1 MSKSSVTLS
10 VRLRPRAGSDALEG
24 WRDEVLQARV
34 AAPPVDGKANRALCR
49 LVAGELGVA
58 PSRVTLV
65 RGERGRDKV
74 LRVAGVDATVVRER
88 LGGS

>member
-1 MSKSSVTLS
+1 MSEPSETLS
-10 VRLRPRAGSDALEG
+10 VRLRPRGGRDALEG
-24 WRDEVLQARV
+24 WRDGVLQARV

-65 RGERGRDKV
+65 RGERGREKV
-74 LRVAGVDATVVRER
+74 LRVLGMDGSGVRER
-88 LGGS
+88 LGGP